1 MRNVPTSGGI
11 ELGPHEGPWIDIVP
25 LAPVKERGEALLALA
40 SRLVRM
46 PGHWSDRNG
55 ISQALPACGV
65 T

>member
-1 MRNVPTSGGI
+1 MRIVPTSGGI
-11 ELGPHEGPWIDIVP
+11 ELGLHEGPWIDIVP
-25 LAPVKERGEALLALA
+25 LAPVKERGEALLARA

-55 ISQALPACGV
+55 ISQALPSCEV